1 MSGAR
6 AAPDR
11 ATTVSI
17 GIPVHNGENF
27 LAEAIDSVLAQ
38 TFDDLELI
46 ISDNASTDG
55 TRAICEGYAARD
67 PRVRYVRNPCN
78 LGAAAN
84 YNRTFALARGRYFKW
99 LAHDDRLEPTF
110 LERTVAV
117 MEARPEVLL
126 CGSRVRVIDED
137 GVPIGTYGSIM
148 GEADVPSPARRFR
161 VYVLRPHT
169 GVDIF
174 SLMRRSALE
183 SSLLHAHFHGADRAL
198 LAQLALRGPMVQL
211 PETLNEIR
219 EHAQRYTRRARSAR
233 LRRDWH
239 GQVPGGCANIPILG
253 LYQTYR
259 RVVAEA
265 ALSADDRRRCRAAL
279 LRWWLV
285 NWNAVRVAVDIA
297 AVAMPGI
304 VGFAESMKERLVG
317 APVGHIRPPR
327 GRPGEKRRE
336 ASAFGAQACESL
348 LSADSAALQHPAGP
362 ATRVPR
368 SFSS

>member
-11 ATTVSI
+11 ASTVSI

-67 PRVRYVRNPCN
+67 PRVRYVRNPSN

-137 GVPIGTYGSIM
+137 GVPIGAYGSIM
-148 GEADVPSPARRFR
+148 GEADVPSPARRFG

-174 SLMRRSALE
+174 SLMRRSAME

-219 EHAQRYTRRARSAR
+219 EHDQRYTRRARSAR
-233 LRRDWH
+233 LRQDWH
-239 GQVPGGCANIPILG
+239 GPMPGGLASVPILR
-253 LYQTYR
+253 LYRTYR

-265 ALSADDRRRCRAAL
+265 ALPTGDRWRCRMAL

-297 AVAMPGI
+297 AVAMPDI
-304 VGFAESMKERLVG
+304 VGLAESLKERLVG
-317 APVGHIRPPR
+317 APVGHFRQPR
-327 GRPGEKRRE
+327 GEAREKG
-336 ASAFGAQACESL
+336 GAMPPAANPADDARQ
-348 LSADSAALQHPAGP
+348 LSSPAALRRPAEP
-362 ATRVPR
+362 ATCGSR
-368 SFSS
+368 SSS